1 MVIKFLKSLPIT
13 PVLCTAIGAVIG
25 FYVLFHAPLPVTVT
39 VLLFFFIAFNILMV
53 LYSLG
58 AIQKEFFT
66 TEYCCSKNSL
76 EFHGGKENFCTKT
89 PCSSKLSNGQQASVV
104 NSYLLYSICA
114 IALAVGIVLGV
125 CAARSGQNKVT
136 FGVPEKQITGIEG
149 VLLEDP
155 RIISGGKAVV
165 SVSLRKCAVGST
177 LRANAR
183 GEISVFIAQEN
194 VEKLKHFGRGTV
206 IFVEGT
212 LRSSDRGNARQS
224 CSVSAKSLHIVNP
237 PPPIEKMRTGIRL
250 NLIKRFSGKSW
261 GGLAL
266 ALLLGIK
273 DNLDTELAVMYR
285 NAGLSYILAL
295 SGMHLAILAALITFL
310 LKKPLGLKA
319 SAICGAA
326 IILLYCFLV
335 GSMPSLN
342 RAAMMYILGVLAVL
356 GALPRKPLSI
366 LSLSFIIQIIVTP
379 SAGNTISF
387 ILSYLAL
394 LGILLIGKPLSL
406 LFAGKA
412 PDILLQPLA
421 VSCGAFLAT
430 AGVCGSVFG
439 TLAPIGIITGLVMV
453 PLTTVFMIGSII
465 WLVLDFFSLSAV
477 LNFPLSILYKIMEV
491 IAGISG
497 KVPNMRTNTLL
508 IITLSLVLSLLIVFF
523 ENRRKLSLLKLEPF
537 L

>member
-1 MVIKFLKSLPIT
+1 MVIQFLKRLSIT
-13 PVLCTAIGAVIG
+13 PVLCTALGAAIG
-25 FYVLFHAPLPVTVT
+25 FYILFHAILPVTVT
-39 VLLFFFIAFNILMV
+39 VLLLFTAMFNFLMV
-53 LYSLG
+53 LSSLNNQSR
-58 AIQKEFFT
+58 ALK
-66 TEYCCSKNSL
+66 
-76 EFHGGKENFCTKT
+76 
-89 PCSSKLSNGQQASVV
+89 
-104 NSYLLYSICA
+104 LYSICA
-114 IALAVGIVLGV
+114 VALTIGIVLGV
-125 CAARSGQNKVT
+125 CVANAGQKKTV
-136 FGVPEKQITGIEG
+136 FGLPEYKITGIEG

-155 RIISGGKAVV
+155 RIISGGKAIV
-165 SVSLRKCAVGST
+165 SVSLRKCAEGST
-177 LRANAR
+177 LRATGS
-183 GEISVFIAQEN
+183 GEITVFFTQEN

-206 IFVEGT
+206 VFVEGP
-212 LRSSDRGNARQS
+212 LRSNERGNSGRS
-224 CSVSAKSLHIVNP
+224 WSVSAKSLHVVEP
-237 PPPIEKMRTGIRL
+237 PPPIERMRTGIRL
-250 NLIKRFSGKSW
+250 NLIKRFSGKPW

-273 DNLDTELAVMYR
+273 DNLDTEMAVMYR

-342 RAAMMYILGVLAVL
+342 RAAMMYILGVLAVI
-356 GALPRKPLSI
+356 GALPKKPLSI

-379 SAGNTISF
+379 SAGNSISF

-394 LGILLIGKPLSL
+394 IGILLIGKPLSL

-430 AGVCGSVFG
+430 SGVCGSTFG
-439 TLAPIGIITGLVMV
+439 ILAPVGIITGLIMV

-465 WLVLDFFSLSAV
+465 WLALDFLSLSAL
-477 LNFPLSILYKIMEV
+477 LNWPLSVLYKLMEI
-491 IAGISG
+491 IASVSG
-497 KVPNMRTNTLL
+497 KVQGISTAALL
-508 IITLSLVLSLLIVFF
+508 IIILSLALSLLIVTF
-523 ENRRKLSLLKLEPF
+523 EYRRHLSLLRPEPF